1 MGFQTM
7 KNKPKLNE
15 TFGKRIAAFRKAKGL
30 TQYELGTKIGC
41 SQRVIAYYE
50 AETDHIPSN
59 LLLPLA
65 KALKISLDELVGLKE
80 EDIVSNKNAALWRKL
95 KKAELLS
102 PKDRKALL
110 DHLKLLPIKNQSKN
124 GTN

>member
-1 MGFQTM
+1 M

-15 TFGKRIAAFRKAKGL
+15 TFGKRIATFRKARGF
-30 TQYELGTKIGC
+30 TQQDLGAKIGC
-41 SQRVIAYYE
+41 SQRVVAYYE

-95 KKAELLS
+95 KKAEALP
-102 PKDRKALL
+102 PKEQKAVAHYIEML
-110 DHLKLLPIKNQSKN
+110 IRAGQSKN
-124 GTN
+124 GTNTL

>member
-1 MGFQTM
+1 M
-7 KNKPKLNE
+7 KNKPDLSE
-15 TFGKRIAAFRKAKGL
+15 TFGKRIAAFRKTKGL
-30 TQYELGTKIGC
+30 TQHDLGAKVGC

-80 EDIVSNKNAALWRKL
+80 EDIVSNKNATLWRKF
-95 KKAELLS
+95 KKAEALPPKEQKAVAHYIELLI
-102 PKDRKALL
+102 KASQ
-110 DHLKLLPIKNQSKN
+110 NKN
-124 GTN
+124 GTK